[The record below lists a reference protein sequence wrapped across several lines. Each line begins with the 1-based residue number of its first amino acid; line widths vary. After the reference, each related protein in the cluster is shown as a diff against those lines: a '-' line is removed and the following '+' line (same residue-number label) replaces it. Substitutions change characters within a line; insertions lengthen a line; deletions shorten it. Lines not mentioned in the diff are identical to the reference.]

1 MICIHTYVPNFG
13 VGEVS
18 KSLLYQMT
26 LSTILAKQ
34 FFKKM
39 VLYTTNEIKDIVK
52 EVGIPYDD
60 IITEPFDGYSGG
72 TFSIPKMITYSL
84 QNEPFIHIDI
94 DMFLYDLRK
103 KIDEYDVIYAFK
115 DFPYGTNGDYET
127 HKGMYETYFK
137 GTFEMRDNIPMDFK
151 PYIDFINIPNM
162 SIFGGNDYET
172 ISKSSK
178 YCLSLYYDNKEHF
191 DSNYYHACVIE
202 QLFMSSAIDMI
213 GGLKERN
220 YVYESSKN
228 FGVTMESKSLTDASY
243 PVTLQFFNNK
253 IQINGENDLYNYSTY
268 NFNCPVH
275 LCGYKNLDV
284 LLFIIKETIVQ
295 RFNGIKYVDK
305 IEKLVKH
312 EWNYDKIT
320 RRYYYS
326 MRDKYEIW
334 FKREAH
340 KKTL

>member
-1 MICIHTYVPNFG
+1 
-13 VGEVS
+13 
-18 KSLLYQMT
+18 MT

-52 EVGIPYDD
+52 EVGIPYDE

-151 PYIDFINIPNM
+151 PYIDFTTVDWPALKVLMALLIS
-162 SIFGGNDYET
+162 SI
-172 ISKSSK
+172 
-178 YCLSLYYDNKEHF
+178 
-191 DSNYYHACVIE
+191 
-202 QLFMSSAIDMI
+202 
-213 GGLKERN
+213 
-220 YVYESSKN
+220 
-228 FGVTMESKSLTDASY
+228 
-243 PVTLQFFNNK
+243 
-253 IQINGENDLYNYSTY
+253 
-268 NFNCPVH
+268 
-275 LCGYKNLDV
+275 
-284 LLFIIKETIVQ
+284 
-295 RFNGIKYVDK
+295 
-305 IEKLVKH
+305 
-312 EWNYDKIT
+312 
-320 RRYYYS
+320 
-326 MRDKYEIW
+326 
-334 FKREAH
+334 
-340 KKTL
+340 